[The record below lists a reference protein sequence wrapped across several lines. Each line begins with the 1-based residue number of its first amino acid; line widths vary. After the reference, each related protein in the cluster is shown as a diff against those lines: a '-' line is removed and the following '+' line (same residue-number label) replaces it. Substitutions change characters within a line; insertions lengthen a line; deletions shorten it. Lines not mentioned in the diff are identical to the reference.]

1 MKALRILGLLGGIV
15 LALLLVLG
23 GVLYALFDSDK
34 IKAQLTQTVFEK
46 TQRRLEISGPLQ
58 LSLWPNV
65 GIKLGRATLSEHAS
79 GKPFLALN
87 SARVSVAVM
96 PLLQKQINI
105 DGIAVDGLNVLLI
118 KRKDGTLNIADLTA
132 GGSDTPDEKVGA
144 GDTAAKDR
152 KALHIDVASIRLNNA
167 QLTWRDE
174 KTGASTTL
182 SKLNFSTGHVAAD
195 SASGTLA
202 IESLA
207 LATHIQNAADGIDL
221 ELAAPQLKLTPEQA
235 TGKSVTLSARLAG
248 NGRRA
253 TIQLMLS
260 DVTGT
265 LHDLKAALV
274 FDMDAQTGETKLKTH
289 LTSPLAAN
297 FTTQNIALGKIAG
310 SADIAHPAMP
320 MQQVH
325 LPLNGNLRLDLT
337 NQKAALNLT
346 TQFDESKVRLAANAE
361 KFSPLALGFDL
372 ALDRLNV
379 DKYLPP
385 KPEAAKAGAAA
396 PGSASGTGA
405 GRSSAET
412 PLDFSALNG
421 LNLHGALSIGSLQ
434 VSKLKFANLHAQLKL
449 ANGRLNVAPL
459 AANLY
464 GGSMNGSMM
473 VNANGNAVA
482 LRQTLAG
489 ISINPLLKDLANKD
503 LLAGKGALMVDVTG
517 RGATV
522 SALKKSLNG
531 AASLSLRDGAIKGI
545 NLAQSL
551 RDIQARLGKQDVTQ
565 QSNSAAQTDF
575 SELSASFR
583 ITNGVA
589 HNEDLA
595 MKSPFLR
602 LTGAGDVDIGNSQI
616 NYLAKASVV
625 QNDTGQGGKD
635 LDQLRGLTIP
645 VRITGPLENISWK
658 IEVASLINDA
668 VKAKAK
674 AQLDEK
680 KQELQQKAGDKLK
693 ERLKGLFG
701 K

>member
-1 MKALRILGLLGGIV
+1 MKIIRWLGISVGVG
-15 LALLLVLG
+15 LVLLIML
-23 GVLYALFDSDK
+23 VSALYALFDSDR

-96 PLLQKQINI
+96 PLLQKQVNI

-118 KRKDGTLNIADLTA
+118 KRKDGALNIADLMA
-132 GGSDTPDEKVGA
+132 GGGNTPDEKVGA
-144 GDTAAKDR
+144 GDTAAKAR
-152 KALHIDVASIRLNNA
+152 KALHIDVASIQLNNA

-174 KTGASTTL
+174 KTGASTTF
-182 SKLNFSTGHVAAD
+182 SKLNFSTGAVTAD

-207 LATHIQNAADGIDL
+207 LAMHIQNAADGIDL
-221 ELAAPQLKLTPEQA
+221 ELTAPQLKLTPGQA
-235 TGKSVTLSARLAG
+235 AGKSATLSARLDG
-248 NGRRA
+248 DGRRA
-253 TIQLMLS
+253 TARLVLTN
-260 DVTGT
+260 VTGT
-265 LHDLKAALV
+265 LHDLKATLALAV
-274 FDMDAQTGETKLKTH
+274 DAQFGAASIKANLA
-289 LTSPLAAN
+289 SPLAAN
-297 FTTQNIALGKIAG
+297 FTTQTIALAKLTGN
-310 SADIAHPAMP
+310 ADVAHPAMP
-320 MQQVH
+320 MKQVH
-325 LPLNGNLRLDLT
+325 LPLNGNLRLDLAR
-337 NQKAALNLT
+337 QKAALNLA

-361 KFSPLALGFDL
+361 KFSPFVLGFDL

-396 PGSASGTGA
+396 PGSASGEGA
-405 GRSSAET
+405 GRANAET
-412 PLDFSALNG
+412 PLDFSALTG
-421 LNLHGALSIGSLQ
+421 LNLHGALGIGSLQ

-449 ANGRLNVAPL
+449 ANGRLDVAPL

-464 GGSMNGSMM
+464 GGAMNGSMT

-517 RGATV
+517 HGATV
-522 SALKKSLNG
+522 SALKKSLDG
-531 AASLSLRDGAIKGI
+531 AASLALRDGAIKGI

-565 QSNSAAQTDF
+565 QSNSATQTDF

-583 ITNGVA
+583 LTNGVA

-595 MKSPFLR
+595 MKSPFIR
-602 LTGAGDVDIGNSQI
+602 LAGAGDIDIGQGRI

-625 QNDTGQGGKD
+625 QSDTGQGGKE

-658 IEVASLINDA
+658 IEVASLITDA

-674 AQLDEK
+674 AQIDEK
-680 KQELQQKAGDKLK
+680 KQELQQKAGDQLK

>member
-1 MKALRILGLLGGIV
+1 MKALRIIGITCGIAIALLAILGGT
-15 LALLLVLG
+15 
-23 GVLYALFDSDK
+23 LYALFDSEK
-34 IKAQLTQTVFEK
+34 VKAQLTQTVFEK
-46 TQRRLEISGPLQ
+46 TQRRLAISGPLH
-58 LSLWPNV
+58 LSLWPNI

-79 GKPFLALN
+79 DKPFLALN

-118 KRKDGTLNIADLTA
+118 KRKNGQLNIADLTA
-132 GGSDTPDEKVGA
+132 GGSNAPDEKVGA
-144 GDTAAKDR
+144 GDTAATGR
-152 KALHIDVASIRLNNA
+152 KALHIDVASIQLHNA

-182 SKLNFSTGHVAAD
+182 SKLNFSTGAVTAD
-195 SASGTLA
+195 SAGGTLA

-207 LATHIQNAADGIDL
+207 LSTHIQNAADGIDL
-221 ELAAPQLKLTPEQA
+221 ELTAPQLKLTPEQA
-235 TGKSVTLSARLAG
+235 SGKSVTLSARLAG

-253 TIQLMLS
+253 TARLVLT

-265 LHDLKAALV
+265 LHALKAALALEV
-274 FDMDAQTGETKLKTH
+274 DAQFGSARIKANLA
-289 LTSPLAAN
+289 SPLAAN
-297 FTTQNIALGKIAG
+297 YTTQTIALAKLTGN
-310 SADIAHPAMP
+310 ADVAHPAMP
-320 MQQVH
+320 MKQVH
-325 LPLNGNLRLDLT
+325 LPLNGNLRLDLAR
-337 NQKAALNLT
+337 QKAALNLA

-379 DKYLPP
+379 NKYLPP
-385 KPEAAKAGAAA
+385 KPEAGKAGAAA
-396 PGSASGTGA
+396 PGAASGQGA
-405 GRSSAET
+405 GRASAET

-421 LNLHGALSIGSLQ
+421 PNLHGALSIGSLQ
-434 VSKLKFANLHAQLKL
+434 ASKLKFANLHARLKL
-449 ANGRLNVAPL
+449 ANGRLDVAPL
-459 AANLY
+459 TANLY
-464 GGSMNGSMM
+464 EGSMNGSMM
-473 VNANGNAVA
+473 VNANGNTVA
-482 LRQTLAG
+482 LRQSLTG
-489 ISINPLLKDLANKD
+489 ISINPLLKDLADKD

-522 SALKKSLNG
+522 STLKKSLNG
-531 AASLSLRDGAIKGI
+531 TASLVLRDGAIKGI

-551 RDIQARLGKQDVTQ
+551 RDIQARLDKQDVTR
-565 QSNSAAQTDF
+565 QSNSATQTDF

-583 ITNGVA
+583 LTNGVA

-595 MKSPFLR
+595 MKSPFIR
-602 LTGAGDVDIGNSQI
+602 LAGAGDVDIGQGRI
-616 NYLAKASVV
+616 DYLAKASVV
-625 QNDTGQGGKD
+625 QSDAGQGGKE
-635 LDQLRGLTIP
+635 LGQLRGLTIP